1 MALEKISL
9 SDAPTKAPVTPVKA
23 TRLPRFSLRPTKKL
37 SFVLL
42 GVFVVLII
50 LSIAIFIPAR
60 AILASA
66 NKTYTQAKTA
76 WDAIKKQDVGL
87 TKEELVKTRAS
98 LVQTQKELKG
108 LAWTGYVPLVG
119 LYYRDAEHGM
129 NAASAGLDA
138 AETVVDAILPYADV

>member
-9 SDAPTKAPVTPVKA
+9 SDTPTKAPVTPVKA
-23 TRLPRFSLRPTKKL
+23 TRLPRFSFRPTKKL
-37 SFVLL
+37 SFILL

-66 NKTYTQAKTA
+66 NKTYTQARTA

-87 TKEELVKTRAS
+87 TKKSLSKRA
-98 LVQTQKELKG
+98 QG
-108 LAWTGYVPLVG
+108 L
-119 LYYRDAEHGM
+119 
-129 NAASAGLDA
+129 SQ
-138 AETVVDAILPYADV
+138 